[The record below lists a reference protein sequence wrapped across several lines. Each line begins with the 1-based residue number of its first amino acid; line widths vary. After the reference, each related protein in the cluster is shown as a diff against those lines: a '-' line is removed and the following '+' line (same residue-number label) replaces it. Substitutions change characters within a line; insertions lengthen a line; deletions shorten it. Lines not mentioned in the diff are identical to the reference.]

1 MNSRVAPRAL
11 GRRGAASCAALALTA
26 AATLI
31 WTVVAVAAAPPQQ
44 DVPRLADGHP
54 DLNGT
59 WDNGSGIDFLHPEQ
73 LPGGS
78 VCVAGCDPP
87 PAPAPRRTA
96 ARARPAPNFPHYRPQ
111 FLAKVKYLNDHQLK
125 MDGVLHCRSP
135 GVPRIGP
142 PDKIV
147 ERPGQIVFLYD
158 DVSGSFWRIIPTDG
172 RPHRT
177 DVESSTL
184 GDGVGHWEGDTL
196 VVDDTNFSDD
206 TWLTD
211 NGAFH
216 TSKMHVVERL
226 RRAGGTL
233 EWQAT
238 VYDPTVLLEPWK
250 TNLRIAKLATDE
262 LVEPTPCVDHDISH
276 EVDNTHHDNPR

>member
-1 MNSRVAPRAL
+1 MNTHLAFRGLAC
-11 GRRGAASCAALALTA
+11 RGAPLRAALTTA
-26 AATLI
+26 AALI
-31 WTVVAVAAAPPQQ
+31 WAAAAVAAAPAQPE
-44 DVPRLADGHP
+44 VPRLADGHP

-59 WDNGSGIDFLHPEQ
+59 WDNGSGIDFLHPEHLQ
-73 LPGGS
+73 GGS

-87 PAPAPRRTA
+87 PAPAPQRTA

-111 FLAKVKYLNDHQLK
+111 FLAKVKYLNDHQLQS
-125 MDGVLHCRSP
+125 DGVLHCRSP
-135 GVPRIGP
+135 GIPRIGP

-147 ERPGQIVFLYD
+147 ERPGQVVFLYD

-177 DVESSTL
+177 DVEDSTL
-184 GDGVGHWEGDTL
+184 GDGVAHWEGDTL
-196 VVDDTNFSDD
+196 VVDDTQFNAD

-216 TSKMHVVERL
+216 TDKMHVIERL
-226 RRAGGTL
+226 RRVGDTL

-250 TNLRIAKLATDE
+250 TNFRVAKLTDDE
-262 LVEPTPCVDHDISH
+262 LVEPTPCIDKDISH
-276 EVDNTHHDNPR
+276 VVDNTHHDNPR

>member
-1 MNSRVAPRAL
+1 MSTRLTRRAFVC
-11 GRRGAASCAALALTA
+11 RRPSLRTVLIAGTALISAAVCA
-26 AATLI
+26 
-31 WTVVAVAAAPPQQ
+31 AAAPSQQ
-44 DVPRLADGHP
+44 GVPRIADGHP

-59 WDNGSGIDFLHPEQ
+59 WDNGSGIDFLHPQ
-73 LPGGS
+73 HLPGGS

-87 PAPAPRRTA
+87 PAAAPRHTA
-96 ARARPAPNFPHYRPQ
+96 ARARPAPNFPHYRAQ
-111 FLAKVKYLNDHQLK
+111 FLAKVKYLNDHQLQ

-147 ERPGQIVFLYD
+147 ERPGEVVFLYD

-177 DVESSTL
+177 DVEDSTL
-184 GDGVGHWEGDTL
+184 GDAVGHWEGDTL
-196 VVDDTNFSDD
+196 VVDGTHFSDD

-216 TSKMHVVERL
+216 TNQMHVVERL
-226 RRAGGTL
+226 RRVGDML

-238 VYDPTVLLEPWK
+238 VYDPTILLEPWK
-250 TNLRIAKLATDE
+250 TKLRMAKLTQDD